1 MGLDRAAAVEAFA
14 GFLDESP
21 WSAHQIEFVNLIIGD
36 LTQNGVVEPS
46 RFYESPFTD
55 LSPQGPE
62 SLFTEPE
69 IGRLVQVLADVR
81 HNAAV
86 A

>member
-1 MGLDRAAAVEAFA
+1 MFQVLQTISLTIA
-14 GFLDESP
+14 LQ
-21 WSAHQIEFVNLIIGD
+21 SALRSANQIEFVNLIIGD
-36 LTQNGVVEPS
+36 LTQNSVVEPS

-69 IGRLVQVLADVR
+69 IDRLVQVLADVR
-81 HNAAV
+81 HNADV

>member
-1 MGLDRAAAVEAFA
+1 MEAFA
-14 GFLDESP
+14 GFLDEST
-21 WSAHQIEFVNLIIGD
+21 WSANQIEFVNLIIGD
-36 LTQNGVVEPS
+36 LTRNGVVEPS

-62 SLFTEPE
+62 SLLTEPE